1 MEFSNQQKLII
12 TLLTDIHEK
21 LGITDSVNP
30 EFVQRMVNSNNGWA
44 LGWAYPGLFEET
56 EETPA
61 QVTFVADVLD
71 MWEAIE
77 IAYTNLS
84 AEDKAAL
91 EQAAPVFGRAPAFPG
106 FDGNNE
112 AELRSIV
119 SIFVEDLSRWSIFRG
134 RDTNSHAEAS
144 SGYRRMLEVYND
156 IIGESYEFNPTVDQ
170 LAAILNERVHPSNR

>member
-21 LGITDSVNP
+21 LEVTNSVNP

-44 LGWAYPGLFEET
+44 LSWAYPGLFESSDEI
-56 EETPA
+56 PS
-61 QVTFVADVLD
+61 QVGFVADVLD
-71 MWEAIE
+71 MWESIE
-77 IAYTNLS
+77 IAYSNLS
-84 AEDKAAL
+84 ADEVAAL

-112 AELRSIV
+112 PDLRNIV
-119 SIFVEDLSRWSIFRG
+119 SIFINDLDRWSAFRG
-134 RDTNSHAEAS
+134 RDTNSHVENA
-144 SGYRRMLEVYND
+144 SGYRRMRQVYDEV
-156 IIGESYEFNPTVDQ
+156 IGDSYDFNPTVPQ